1 MKNSISLP
9 SIFIGIIIALAS
21 CAGNSNETNVNPQ
34 DTVLTDSK
42 RIDSLDCSKKELIK
56 FKFSVAEANLPSPFE
71 VVNDIYSYK
80 VNFKPEILNPYSNI
94 DKYQTAY
101 KKAVNYGV
109 YGIDLAYTNFYGQ
122 NQALLN
128 YYIATKKLAEGLNIE
143 ETFNEFANSFNK
155 NSSNKDSIVQ
165 IVDKAYNET
174 DAYLKK
180 NERYLAASHVLA
192 GVLIEVNFISL
203 SLLQDMKQDTSNEKL
218 FEKIFVEKK
227 TM

>member
-1 MKNSISLP
+1 M
-9 SIFIGIIIALAS
+9 
-21 CAGNSNETNVNPQ
+21 
-34 DTVLTDSK
+34 
-42 RIDSLDCSKKELIK
+42 
-56 FKFSVAEANLPSPFE
+56 
-71 VVNDIYSYK
+71 
-80 VNFKPEILNPYSNI
+80 
-94 DKYQTAY
+94 
-101 KKAVNYGV
+101 NYGV

-218 FEKIFVEKK
+218 FEKIYNEKLYIYYLVK
-227 TM
+227 LFEEYTDRDSKALLSELQSFKKMYDDSVKSPGDLTSENITKVLSQLSSIRAKLVK